1 MNDLI
6 VFFVGFM
13 VSMLVVY
20 GIFSRVAVEMRDARE
35 QTGSGISQNQG
46 R

>member
-6 VFFVGFM
+6 VFFVGFL

-20 GIFSRVAVEMRDARE
+20 GIFSRVTVEMRDARE
-35 QTGSGISQNQG
+35 QTGSGVGQD
-46 R
+46 

>member
-1 MNDLI
+1 MDFI
-6 VFFVGFM
+6 VFGVGFL

-20 GIFSRVAVEMRDARE
+20 GIFSRVTGEMGDAR
-35 QTGSGISQNQG
+35 QSGKI